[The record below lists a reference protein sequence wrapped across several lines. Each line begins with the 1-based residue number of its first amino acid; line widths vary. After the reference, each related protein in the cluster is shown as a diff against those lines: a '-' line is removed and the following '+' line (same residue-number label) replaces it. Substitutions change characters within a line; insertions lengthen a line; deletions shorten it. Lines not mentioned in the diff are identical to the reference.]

1 MTKTINTP
9 SVGARDG
16 SGSSHP
22 KAIFAHPRKQEAP
35 AMSGALSD
43 RGFHQRETGMDQGTT
58 PEANIIS
65 FLGKKKKHRGAAFS
79 AMMTVSMA
87 MMTVSMASK
96 LLLKG

>member
-1 MTKTINTP
+1 
-9 SVGARDG
+9 
-16 SGSSHP
+16 
-22 KAIFAHPRKQEAP
+22 
-35 AMSGALSD
+35 MSGAPSD

-87 MMTVSMASK
+87 SNCY
-96 LLLKG
+96 